1 MKDVEAIVQLQDL
14 ESEHNLWDK
23 IWLLIVGILWQRYLV
38 LFKTISY
45 SDEQLETFSEFPTIQ
60 SNV

>member
-1 MKDVEAIVQLQDL
+1 MKDVEAIAQLQDL